1 MFRFP
6 FTFSPLELLKDVHEL
21 KCLNPREGQ
30 SIKSSLSVL
39 LFQRFDGALR
49 KDSVISPAG
58 GGGGKRETT
67 RNGKVFFFKG
77 VVLIKSSSMRPT
89 ERQTVR

>member
-30 SIKSSLSVL
+30 SIKSSLGVL

-49 KDSVISPAG
+49 KDSVISPARG
-58 GGGGKRETT
+58 ERE
-67 RNGKVFFFKG
+67 RDDAEWKSFFVKE
-77 VVLIKSSSMRPT
+77 SC
-89 ERQTVR
+89 

>member
-58 GGGGKRETT
+58 GGAGGRE
-67 RNGKVFFFKG
+67 RRRGMEKFFFLKE
-77 VVLIKSSSMRPT
+77 SC
-89 ERQTVR
+89 